1 MPASARPDPADRP
14 TWVDRIDNPYLHGIH
29 APITSETTAF
39 DLDVEGDLPED
50 LCGAYVRNGPNS
62 IFEPTNLYHW
72 FDGDGMVHGVYFRDG
87 RASYRSRFVQTEG
100 LREETRE
107 GRALWP
113 GIMGP
118 YDLGGSRDIL
128 KDTANTDL
136 VFHNGRVLALWYQ
149 CGIPYALD
157 ARTLETIGL
166 IVVTGV
172 VGAAMA
178 RSQGL
183 RVLSRLREEMSA
195 GQMPADS
202 LLDGVMILVA
212 SALLVTPGVLTD
224 AFGFLCLVPG
234 FRDLL
239 KRIIVRRIRSAIE
252 DGRVQASVRFDG
264 ESNRRVI
271 NVRPPPD
278 DER

>member
-1 MPASARPDPADRP
+1 M
-14 TWVDRIDNPYLHGIH
+14 
-29 APITSETTAF
+29 
-39 DLDVEGDLPED
+39 
-50 LCGAYVRNGPNS
+50 
-62 IFEPTNLYHW
+62 
-72 FDGDGMVHGVYFRDG
+72 
-87 RASYRSRFVQTEG
+87 
-100 LREETRE
+100 
-107 GRALWP
+107 
-113 GIMGP
+113 
-118 YDLGGSRDIL
+118 
-128 KDTANTDL
+128 
-136 VFHNGRVLALWYQ
+136 
-149 CGIPYALD
+149 
-157 ARTLETIGL
+157 
-166 IVVTGV
+166 
-172 VGAAMA
+172 
-178 RSQGL
+178 
-183 RVLSRLREEMSA
+183 LSRLREEMSA

-264 ESNRRVI
+264 QSHRRVI